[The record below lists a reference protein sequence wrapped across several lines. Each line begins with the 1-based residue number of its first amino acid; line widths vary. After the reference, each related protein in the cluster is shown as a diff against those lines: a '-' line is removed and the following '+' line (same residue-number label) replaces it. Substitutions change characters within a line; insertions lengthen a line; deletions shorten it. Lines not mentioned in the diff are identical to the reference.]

1 MSNNP
6 KVLIQNQ
13 GPLGGAVE
21 QVTLDTNRVN
31 IKGETSSRLANLIA
45 LSSRGLWVD
54 CSQWL
59 AYSAGFFSLVKL
71 ALLSPLPLWSVALA
85 GGVPFFLFFVM
96 IAETCDRRKSLQIDG
111 FVRFSLIFVGG
122 VIGAL

>member
-13 GPLGGAVE
+13 GLGGAVE

-31 IKGETSSRLANLIA
+31 VQSETNSRFANFIA

-54 CSQWL
+54 VSQWVI
-59 AYSAGFFSLVKL
+59 YSAGFFSLVKL
-71 ALLSPLPLWSVALA
+71 AFLTALPFWAIALA
-85 GGVPFFLFFVM
+85 AGVPLYVFTCA
-96 IAETCDRRKSLQIDG
+96 IADACQRRKSLRIHAG
-111 FVRFSLIFVGG
+111 IRFSLLLIGG
-122 VIGAL
+122 AIAVL